1 MSRSVSGRH
10 DGWLTS
16 RLVHACQLDKI
27 TTNKWSPDMLKGGR
41 GQENAW
47 PLLGPPKGQW
57 DLCERIHAL

>member
-1 MSRSVSGRH
+1 MT
-10 DGWLTS
+10 LTC
-16 RLVHACQLDKI
+16 RLVHACRLDKI
-27 TTNKWSPDMLKGGR
+27 TTNKWSPDMIKGGR